1 MILERFLY
9 VVSREK
15 LVFMLWNANTIVDMI
30 FESFEN
36 SVG

>member
-1 MILERFLY
+1 MILC
-9 VVSREK
+9 VVRREK
-15 LVFMLWNANTIVDMI
+15 PVFMQWKANTIVDMI